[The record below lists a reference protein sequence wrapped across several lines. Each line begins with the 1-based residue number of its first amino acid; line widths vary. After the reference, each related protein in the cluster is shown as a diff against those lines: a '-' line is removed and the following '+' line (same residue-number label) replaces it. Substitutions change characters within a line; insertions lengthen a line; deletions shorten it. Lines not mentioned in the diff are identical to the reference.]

1 MEETDVTPTKE
12 RSDLGRPLNLPDAK
26 LFSFVCLCFMFVFVC
41 FVFCV
46 LCVLCF
52 VFMFCV
58 YVLCLCFVWYCEE
71 MGSPPTESVAR
82 YKTLPFNCQAD
93 KQPARTI
100 YSAFWPFCAA
110 RQEKVYLCSTTARH
124 KVFCAAWRV
133 SPP

>member
-1 MEETDVTPTKE
+1 MEKQTNGRNRCDADEGEIRSRPPTESARCKT
-12 RSDLGRPLNLPDAK
+12 
-26 LFSFVCLCFMFVFVC
+26 LFFCVFVFCVC
-41 FVFCV
+41 VCVFCV

-82 YKTLPFNCQAD
+82 YKTLPFNCRPD
-93 KQPARTI
+93 KQPARVI

-110 RQEKVYLCSTTARH
+110 WQEKVYSS
-124 KVFCAAWRV
+124 KWNCA
-133 SPP
+133 